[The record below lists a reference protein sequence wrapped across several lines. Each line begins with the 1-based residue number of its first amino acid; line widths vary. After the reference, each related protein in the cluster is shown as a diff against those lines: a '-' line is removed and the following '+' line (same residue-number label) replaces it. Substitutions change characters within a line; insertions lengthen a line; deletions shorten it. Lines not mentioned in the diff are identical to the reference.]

1 MFGSGR
7 DRYTQLQHLGT
18 HLQGLG
24 KLCSKDHVHAPW
36 GRDPATGVW
45 GSASNSAYP
54 PQLCRAWSECLSAE
68 LLHHGAQPRPRD
80 LQGLDVHHVSA
91 AAQAAAAQRQP
102 RSKRLPPLVP
112 EFRLVVT
119 LVGPASTLDLPAK
132 LPEAVSLPPQVKSSP
147 SVALLPR
154 GSRRLALTLPLGD
167 VGQSE
172 PDRAGLE
179 AQSAP
184 PFPMSAGLSDD
195 QARALLKV
203 LGEACSEDLSS
214 RRPGVLKASGS
225 GTKGSRYF
233 VFGAYNHGSRSGLT
247 AYTKGREKAVG
258 VINSFAKALLPHAT
272 WTSIAVSHNELALPH
287 RDSSNEVGSLNHS
300 MTLGSFTAG
309 RLFLAGGGGDDL
321 LSDATGVEH
330 RGFYVDNHARFATF
344 DARSVLHATEEWQG
358 DRWAV
363 VLYTCKDP
371 HFDKS
376 HLDALCEM
384 GFQPPSHWSS
394 PVGAEPVYAASAV
407 YGLPWSPKEF
417 VEEAAAREHPLQA
430 CVVPLC
436 VKEAIDK
443 EARCSAHSLAQDR
456 TAVLRRWTLRA
467 QELWDSER
475 QLHENMPAHISVV
488 LQGKRLLLL
497 KEMLQDAGYCDV
509 GIVDQIAS
517 GFDLMGHI
525 PEAGVFRSK
534 TVPATLTP
542 DEVRRTAK
550 HTRQGILLG
559 AAEGLRDEHALRL
572 YEITLEE
579 RDKGWLQGPIDP
591 STLDDRASVSR
602 RFAVFQSGKVRPID
616 DLSESLIN
624 STTSRT
630 EAVTPHGLDTICRS
644 LTWRFQH
651 RATVPVPNN
660 PVLKSKDLRKAFK
673 QLALS
678 SEGVL
683 DGYLCVGNP
692 ATGKVEVFSSSVLP
706 FGGSASV
713 TGFCRTSH
721 ALWYAGTVLLWL
733 HWSVYF
739 DDYLV
744 TCEASVSKHCDLV
757 LSSFFALL
765 GWGISEEKEAEFAT
779 AAKVLGVVID
789 VGSSMLVRVS
799 NTDERKAELTETIT
813 ALLDKGTF
821 SIKELT
827 ALRGRLVFAEGQIF
841 GRGCYKHLKVVGSRI
856 KSDRPGRIDPQM
868 ADSLRFIRDRV
879 VNGPPR
885 TVRAVLDDTVFLYT
899 DACFEPGG
907 YSGLGGVLVDSTACI
922 KACYG
927 VECTGDVLRLL
938 GVDTAQ
944 NPIYVLEALAL
955 IAALQLFKN
964 DIQGREVLAFLDND
978 GALGSFISCKSSC
991 DCLEPLLD
999 ALVSCE
1005 EACVSSLW
1013 FERVSSEANISD
1025 APSRGDFTEL
1035 EGVHRVH
1042 CDLLSLVQG
1051 LLKSA
1056 R

>member
-1 MFGSGR
+1 MPQPVGPALTTFAARLRARVRGRPLSSLVFVEIFAGTAALTAAVRRIGLGDSFGVDMHVRRAVLGPLLRLDLSNPAGRDALEAILRLDSVVAIHLAPPCNTASRARDRRRRAGPDPPQLRSDLFPDGLPSLPAASQSLVDAANDLYAYSAWLFQFCFHAGILPSAENPGRSYLWQTSQWAPVRALPDLVCTFWHHCMFGSGR
-7 DRYTQLQHLGT
+7 DKYTQLQHLGT

-45 GSASNSAYP
+45 ASASNSAYP
-54 PQLCRAWSECLSAE
+54 PQLCRAWPECLSAE

-80 LQGLDVHHVSA
+80 LQGLDVHPVSA

-112 EFRLVVT
+112 EFKLMVT
-119 LVGPASTLDLPAK
+119 LVGPASTLALPAK
-132 LPEAVSLPPQVKSSP
+132 LPEAVSLPLQVKSSP
-147 SVALLPR
+147 PVALLPK

-172 PDRAGLE
+172 LDRAGLE

-184 PFPMSAGLSDD
+184 PFPMSASLSDD
-195 QARALLKV
+195 QARALLNV

-214 RRPGVLKASGS
+214 RRPGVSES

-287 RDSSNEVGSLNHS
+287 RDVSNGEGSLNHS

-321 LSDATGVEH
+321 LSDAAGVEH

-371 HFDKS
+371 RFDKS
-376 HLDALCEM
+376 HLDTLCGM
-384 GFQPPSHWSS
+384 GFQPPSHWSH
-394 PVGAEPVYAASAV
+394 PVGAEPGSAASAV

-443 EARCSAHSLAQDR
+443 EARCSPHSLAQDR
-456 TAVLRRWTLRA
+456 TEVLRKWTLRA
-467 QELWDSER
+467 QELLDSER
-475 QLHENMPAHISVV
+475 RLHESMPAHVSVV

-559 AAEGLRDEHALRL
+559 AAEGLRDEHASRL

-579 RDKGWLQGPIDP
+579 RDKGWLQGPVDP

-678 SEGVL
+678 SEGAL

-713 TGFCRTSH
+713 TAFCRTSH

-765 GWGISEEKEAEFAT
+765 GWGIS
-779 AAKVLGVVID
+779 LG
-789 VGSSMLVRVS
+789 L
-799 NTDERKAELTETIT
+799 
-813 ALLDKGTF
+813 
-821 SIKELT
+821 
-827 ALRGRLVFAEGQIF
+827 
-841 GRGCYKHLKVVGSRI
+841 
-856 KSDRPGRIDPQM
+856 
-868 ADSLRFIRDRV
+868 
-879 VNGPPR
+879 
-885 TVRAVLDDTVFLYT
+885 
-899 DACFEPGG
+899 
-907 YSGLGGVLVDSTACI
+907 
-922 KACYG
+922 
-927 VECTGDVLRLL
+927 
-938 GVDTAQ
+938 
-944 NPIYVLEALAL
+944 
-955 IAALQLFKN
+955 
-964 DIQGREVLAFLDND
+964 
-978 GALGSFISCKSSC
+978 
-991 DCLEPLLD
+991 
-999 ALVSCE
+999 
-1005 EACVSSLW
+1005 
-1013 FERVSSEANISD
+1013 
-1025 APSRGDFTEL
+1025 
-1035 EGVHRVH
+1035 
-1042 CDLLSLVQG
+1042 
-1051 LLKSA
+1051 
-1056 R
+1056 